1 MLRFVAA
8 TLIAAWVM
16 GGPFQPQGSSAI
28 LAAEGPYTLKVA
40 DLEPPKELKPDIRSQ
55 LLPKAYQIFD
65 SAGKLFC
72 EVWLVKSAVV
82 KATSTQV
89 QNGLTYQEVPP
100 TTLLG
105 AVRFPEDIQ
114 DYRKQDV
121 KAGVYTLRFATQP
134 QDGDHMGTAPHPEFC
149 LLVSAELDEK
159 PGPMEVKH
167 LHDVSARSL
176 EGGHPGV
183 LLLFPNRK
191 PNEEPRMAD
200 HGMGHWALHA
210 TVTVEVDGKKVPLGI
225 ALNLIGH
232 SSAA

>member
-1 MLRFVAA
+1 MLRFFSPVILAGSVLCWLCGA
-8 TLIAAWVM
+8 GNPVTL
-16 GGPFQPQGSSAI
+16 
-28 LAAEGPYTLKVA
+28 LAAEGPYTVKVVSA
-40 DLEPPKELKPDIRSQ
+40 EPPKELRPEVRSQ
-55 LLPKAYQIFD
+55 LLPKAHQVFD
-65 SAGKLFC
+65 SAGKLLC
-72 EVWLVKSAVV
+72 EVWLVKSAAA
-82 KATSTQV
+82 KATPAQV
-89 QNGLTYQEVPP
+89 QNGLTYQEIPL
-100 TTLLG
+100 TTLFG
-105 AVRFPEDIQ
+105 AIRFAEDAQ
-114 DYRKQDV
+114 DYRRQDV

-159 PGPMEVKH
+159 PGVVEVKH

-191 PNEEPRMAD
+191 PQDEPRMAD

-210 TVTVEVDGKKVPLGI
+210 TLQVEVDGKLVPFGI